1 MREQRLRDQTRDSFA
16 PRLLGAGYG
25 WLLGKPWKKR
35 QEKWTTMETRTLWT
49 TKTQQTPKKIGK
61 ERPRKRCLS
70 HGFIWFNI
78 FQPQKMGV
86 ESANGLI
93 KFIYPSKHALSDQ
106 HVRTLDSF
114 SVLSRHWGTRSIL
127 VW

>member
-1 MREQRLRDQTRDSFA
+1 M
-16 PRLLGAGYG
+16 AGCWESHGKNAKKNGQLWKQEHYG
-25 WLLGKPWKKR
+25 PQKHNKP
-35 QEKWTTMETRTLWT
+35 
-49 TKTQQTPKKIGK
+49 PKKLEKNAHENGVW
-61 ERPRKRCLS
+61 S

-86 ESANGLI
+86 ESANSLI

-114 SVLSRHWGTRSIL
+114 SVLSRHWGTWSIL